1 MNILQQFLNA
11 IQYRITDAW
20 EHQWDS
26 YEGAQALGCTNEFAA
41 MTIVF
46 SREDQTVIEITVS
59 SEMEAEAQAA
69 YRWMNPSYRDAIFAE
84 ADQRGI
90 DRNEAFEGC
99 QYIDLEVVDDVLEK
113 GTAMLANAKYDP
125 RVQIPL
131 DMGDHQLLELF
142 KAAHEKD
149 VTLNQYMEDVLKRVI
164 SETKPK
170 NAED

>member
-20 EHQWDS
+20 EHQWAS
-26 YEGAQALGCTNEFAA
+26 YEGAQALGCSNDFAS
-41 MTIVF
+41 MNVVF

-59 SEMEAEAQAA
+59 SEMEAETQAA

-84 ADQRGI
+84 ADKRGV

-99 QYIDLEVVDDVLEK
+99 LYIDLEVIDDVLEK

-125 RVQIPL
+125 RILVPL
-131 DMGDHQLLELF
+131 EMGDHQLLELF

-149 VTLNQYMEDVLKRVI
+149 LTLNQYMEDALKRAI
-164 SETKPK
+164 SETAPK
-170 NAED
+170 NTEE